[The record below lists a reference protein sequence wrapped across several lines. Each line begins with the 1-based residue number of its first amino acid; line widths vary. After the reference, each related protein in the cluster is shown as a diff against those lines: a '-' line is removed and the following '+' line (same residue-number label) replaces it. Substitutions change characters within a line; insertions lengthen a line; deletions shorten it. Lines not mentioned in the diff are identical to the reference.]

1 MKNSQS
7 AEWPEKGLQPT
18 CVCVRSTAMLL
29 LSNSPHCVHGVNT
42 SHLINITVDVMQS
55 NQKVK
60 LSWCYLARV
69 QMLQLCASF
78 HKNMTHSSDKDVPDP
93 QTCAACQYIA
103 RRPHSTKQCCHVT
116 LHQNAEKMYAKRSIS
131 GAIKCYTASVSYSDS
146 HPLNPVLMD

>member
-78 HKNMTHSSDKDVPDP
+78 HKNMTHIRNAQCMLWGTQALLVTQSSELH
-93 QTCAACQYIA
+93 ACWWAFVIKRIA
-103 RRPHSTKQCCHVT
+103 NFFYLQLSALSKRVFEFWIAISEVHWM
-116 LHQNAEKMYAKRSIS
+116 HQL
-131 GAIKCYTASVSYSDS
+131 C
-146 HPLNPVLMD
+146 